1 MTMTKDEQGISL
13 TVKLD
18 SRAEETAEKIAA
30 VNEAIAH
37 TGVSLLL
44 NKVGNDAYLTV
55 AVDQQKLKENKTR
68 FAGRR
73 KGTYSTKANWKIKSI
88 SVQEILTLREQ
99 GMKHEEIIEM
109 IGCPR
114 ASYYRAWKRVKSDPE
129 IDLDGNFFNF
139 LNSKRNKKEKR

>member
-1 MTMTKDEQGISL
+1 MTKDEQGISL

-18 SRAEETAEKIAA
+18 SRAEETAEKISA

-99 GMKHEEIIEM
+99 GKEHSEIIEM

-114 ASYYRAWKRVKSDPE
+114 ATYYRAWKKVKDDPD

-139 LNSKRNKKEKR
+139 LMSKRKDKKNK

>member
-1 MTMTKDEQGISL
+1 MTKDEQGISL

-44 NKVGNDAYLTV
+44 NKLGNDAYLTI

-99 GMKHEEIIEM
+99 GKEHSEIIEM

-114 ASYYRAWKRVKSDPE
+114 ATYYRAWKKVKDDPD

-139 LNSKRNKKEKR
+139 LMSKRKDKKNK

>member
-1 MTMTKDEQGISL
+1 MTKDEQGISL

-99 GMKHEEIIEM
+99 GKEHSEIIEM

-114 ASYYRAWKRVKSDPE
+114 ATYYRAWKKVKDDPD

-139 LNSKRNKKEKR
+139 LMSKRKDKKNK

>member
-99 GMKHEEIIEM
+99 GKEHSEIIEM

-114 ASYYRAWKRVKSDPE
+114 ATYYRAWKKVKDDPD

-139 LNSKRNKKEKR
+139 LMSKRKDKKNK